1 MFSVQ
6 LTQNAKNKINQLCL
20 DSENGPK
27 FAVRLSVTGGGCAG
41 FEYAWDM
48 CNKEDV
54 GVNDEIL
61 DTGTGKLVIT
71 AISLMYLF
79 GCEIDYVTETFQ
91 QQFVI
96 NNPNAQSTC
105 GCGISITF
113 DPSKTLDNEK
123 ILELK

>member
-1 MFSVQ
+1 MFTVS
-6 LTQNAKNKINQLCL
+6 LTKTANNKINELCR
-20 DSENGPK
+20 EQNA
-27 FAVRLSVTGGGCAG
+27 FAVRLGVTGGGCAG
-41 FEYAWDM
+41 FEYQWDT
-48 CNKEDV
+48 CEKEDI
-54 GVNDEIL
+54 GINDEIIE
-61 DTGTGKLVIT
+61 TGAGRLVVT

-91 QQFVI
+91 QSFVI
-96 NNPNAQSTC
+96 NNPNAQSAC